1 MGTGMTTTMQ
11 FQSADTGSDTQGD
24 TDTSI
29 RVMST
34 RGQDD
39 TNTETVR
46 SADGGDQHQPE
57 LAAELQVAVMR
68 LARRLR
74 AESPND
80 SLTPSQLGA
89 LATLGRL
96 GPQAI
101 GDLAN
106 TERVKAP
113 SMTKTVANLAKAGL
127 VIRRQDSSDARLVI
141 VELTED
147 GRERLQEHRSRRR
160 AWLSNRLGA
169 LSEDEQA
176 LLADA
181 CRVLGRLVVE

>member
-1 MGTGMTTTMQ
+1 MYTTIEPLAGEVGTRAGA
-11 FQSADTGSDTQGD
+11 SAESEPEGEN
-24 TDTSI
+24 
-29 RVMST
+29 
-34 RGQDD
+34 DD
-39 TNTETVR
+39 R
-46 SADGGDQHQPE
+46 RPE

-96 GPQAI
+96 GPQAV
-101 GDLAN
+101 GDLAKQ
-106 TERVKAP
+106 ERVRAP
-113 SMTKTVANLAKAGL
+113 SMTRTAARLADEGL
-127 VIRRQDSSDARLVI
+127 VTRSKDQRDARVVI
-141 VELTED
+141 VELTD
-147 GRERLQEHRSRRR
+147 LGRERLTEHRSRRR
-160 AWLSNRLGA
+160 AWLNDRLGE
-169 LSEDEQA
+169 LSREDRE

>member
-1 MGTGMTTTMQ
+1 MGTDMNATLQLQG
-11 FQSADTGSDTQGD
+11 AKTGSGNDTR
-24 TDTSI
+24 TDPQAPGAG
-29 RVMST
+29 V
-34 RGQDD
+34 D
-39 TNTETVR
+39 TVR
-46 SADGGDQHQPE
+46 SADDADEYQPE

-96 GPQAI
+96 GPQAV
-101 GDLAN
+101 GDLAHK
-106 TERVKAP
+106 ERVKAP
-113 SMTKTVANLAKAGL
+113 SMTRTVANLAKAGL
-127 VIRRQDSSDARLVI
+127 VIRRRDPRDARSVI
-141 VELTED
+141 VELTEC
-147 GRERLQEHRSRRR
+147 GRERLLEHRSRRR
-160 AWLSNRLGA
+160 AWLNTRLGE
-169 LSEDEQA
+169 LSDEEQA

>member
-1 MGTGMTTTMQ
+1 MRML
-11 FQSADTGSDTQGD
+11 AAQGA
-24 TDTSI
+24 
-29 RVMST
+29 RLALPAVMA
-34 RGQDD
+34 RGKSLAFRAWSPDD
-39 TNTETVR
+39 RLMLGPLGILEP
-46 SADGGDQHQPE
+46 SPA
-57 LAAELQVAVMR
+57 AAELQVAVMR

-127 VIRRQDSSDARLVI
+127 VIRRQDPSDARLVI

-169 LSEDEQA
+169 LSEDDRA

>member
-1 MGTGMTTTMQ
+1 M
-11 FQSADTGSDTQGD
+11 
-24 TDTSI
+24 TDTSGGTHTST
-29 RVMST
+29 RAMST
-34 RGQDD
+34 SAQAGATTHTSHDTARSADD
-39 TNTETVR
+39 ADG
-46 SADGGDQHQPE
+46 ADGGDQHQPE